1 MNTLSAIPIQEPWI
15 DMILIGAKTWE
26 IRTKNTLKIGP
37 VALIRSGSKTVVA
50 TATLSEVVLI
60 TPKIARTNAS
70 LMGMTVG
77 EALSCVGEFAWVLK
91 DVNVLKKPVPY
102 KHPSG
107 AITWVTLDEAT
118 TGKVYAE
125 VKHSKDE
132 ITHRKV
138 SVEVK
143 GTKDKDKANTRKFN
157 PVAKSPKVTLPLIPI
172 QTLYQE
178 ALKFAALKHSKSN
191 QTLPGS
197 NLPYVV
203 HLSNV
208 AMEVLIAARY
218 TKKFNLGLALQVSLL
233 HDTIEDTNTNADE
246 LSKHFGDAVADG
258 VMALT
263 KNKLLPKVQQMSDSL
278 NRIKKQPKEIW
289 AVKLSDRIT
298 NLQSP
303 PSHWNYLKRQ
313 KYQDEAM
320 IILDELKEGNE
331 YLSKRLNEKIMEYNA
346 YI

>member
-1 MNTLSAIPIQEPWI
+1 
-15 DMILIGAKTWE
+15 MILIGVKTWE

-70 LMGMTVG
+70 SMGMSVS
-77 EALSCVGEFAWVLK
+77 EALSCVGEYAWVLK
-91 DVNVLKKPVPY
+91 DVIVLKKPVPY

-132 ITHRKV
+132 VTHRRV

-143 GTKDKDKANTRKFN
+143 GTKDKANTKKVN
-157 PVAKSPKVTLPLIPI
+157 PVVKRSKVSLPFIPI

-191 QTLPGS
+191 QTIPGS
-197 NLPYVV
+197 SLPYVV

-208 AMEVLIAARY
+208 AMEVLIAAKY
-218 TKKFNLGLALQVSLL
+218 TKKFNLGLALQVGLL
-233 HDTIEDTNTNADE
+233 HDTIEDTNTTADE
-246 LSKHFGDAVADG
+246 LSKHFGDSVADG
-258 VMALT
+258 VLALT

-278 NRIKKQPKEIW
+278 SRIKEQPKEIW

-298 NLQSP
+298 NMQSP
-303 PSHWNYLKRQ
+303 PSNWR
-313 KYQDEAM
+313 
-320 IILDELKEGNE
+320 
-331 YLSKRLNEKIMEYNA
+331 LSEKA
-346 YI
+346 KLSR

>member
-1 MNTLSAIPIQEPWI
+1 MITLSAIPIQEPWI

-50 TATLSEVVLI
+50 AATLSEVVLI

-107 AITWVTLDEAT
+107 AITWVTLDEET

-143 GTKDKDKANTRKFN
+143 GTKDIANIKKVNT
-157 PVAKSPKVTLPLIPI
+157 VAKRSKVTLPLIPI

-191 QTLPGS
+191 QTIPGS

-208 AMEVLIAARY
+208 AMEVLIAAKY
-218 TKKFNLGLALQVSLL
+218 TKKFNIGLALQVSLL

-246 LSKHFGDAVADG
+246 LSKHFGDDVADG

-263 KNKLLPKVQQMSDSL
+263 KNKLLPKIQQMSDSL
-278 NRIKKQPKEIW
+278 SRIKKQPKEIW

-303 PSHWNYLKRQ
+303 PSHWKYQKKQ

-331 YLSKRLNEKIMEYNA
+331 YLSKRLREKIMEYNT